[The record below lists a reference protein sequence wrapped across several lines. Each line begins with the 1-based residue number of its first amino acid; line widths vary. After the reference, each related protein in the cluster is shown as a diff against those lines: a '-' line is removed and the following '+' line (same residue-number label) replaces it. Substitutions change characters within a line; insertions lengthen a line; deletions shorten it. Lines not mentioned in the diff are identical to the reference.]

1 MKLIKPGKSNP
12 LFKFGSIC
20 FFGWK
25 NCKLELLIV
34 VLWVLWIKLSC
45 YIPLVNQILKDYF
58 TESRCSGIAGVT
70 SIIIGIY
77 VTVWSIFATSA
88 SKINAEIL
96 KIKVEGQL
104 FRLIGIGLTEA
115 FVATVMCVL
124 ISYKTPYYTEIMALF
139 TTLTSISFIKFVV
152 LILVI
157 TKLNIKY
164 IVQEIDEQNAKY
176 TELQVKLDEIYQQ
189 TVADKK

>member
-1 MKLIKPGKSNP
+1 M
-12 LFKFGSIC
+12 
-20 FFGWK
+20 
-25 NCKLELLIV
+25 
-34 VLWVLWIKLSC
+34 
-45 YIPLVNQILKDYF
+45 
-58 TESRCSGIAGVT
+58 
-70 SIIIGIY
+70 
-77 VTVWSIFATSA
+77 
-88 SKINAEIL
+88 
-96 KIKVEGQL
+96 

>member
-12 LFKFGSIC
+12 LFKFESIC
-20 FFGWK
+20 FFSWK

-34 VLWVLWIKLSC
+34 LLWVLWIKLSC
-45 YIPLVNQILKDYF
+45 YIPLANQILEDYF

-96 KIKVEGQL
+96 KSKVEGQL

-115 FVATVMCVL
+115 FVATVMCAF

-176 TELQVKLDEIYQQ
+176 TEIQVKLDEIYQQ
-189 TVADKK
+189 TAADKK